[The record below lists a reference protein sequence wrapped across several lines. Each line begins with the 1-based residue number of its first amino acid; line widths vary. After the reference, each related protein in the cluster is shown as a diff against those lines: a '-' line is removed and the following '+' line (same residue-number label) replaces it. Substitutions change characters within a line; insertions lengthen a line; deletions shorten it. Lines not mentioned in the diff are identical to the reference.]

1 MYSATVDGLFDRP
14 LTRRVLVDLKTRSL
28 RRRVWYR
35 VLDRIERGLVDL
47 TIRWVDNVRN
57 KTMAE
62 VLLRILGKLARAML
76 QGMARVLAFGRELAL
91 RASELAVGWG
101 NTSAQGWRFDRSFWI
116 GIGRT
121 NATLRSGRGA
131 LLASEPASCDD

>member
-57 KTMAE
+57 KKMAE
-62 VLLRILGKLARAML
+62 VLLRILGKLAQAVQ
-76 QGMARVLAFGRELAL
+76 QGMARVLALGRELAL

-101 NTSAQGWRFDRSFWI
+101 NLGAYGWRSDRTFWVGL
-116 GIGRT
+116 GIGVGKI
-121 NATLRSGRGA
+121 A
-131 LLASEPASCDD
+131 